1 MVDWD
6 RIVIQERVTIKEKH
20 QTTPTLVNETIT
32 NLLVST
38 VRLPFNHG
46 DETNQLNYETMVY
59 NLTTKAWLDNI
70 QERCATEQ
78 EARKQH
84 TKCKAQAKRVMKCQ

>member
-6 RIVIQERVTIKEKH
+6 RIVIQERVTQGE
-20 QTTPTLVNETIT
+20 V

-38 VRLPFNHG
+38 VKLPFNHG

-59 NLTTKAWLDNI
+59 NLSTKAWLDNI

-84 TKCKAQAKRVMKCQ
+84 TKCKAEAKKEVKNVSR

>member
-6 RIVIQERVTIKEKH
+6 RIVIQERVTIKEEHEKPR
-20 QTTPTLVNETIT
+20 TD
-32 NLLVST
+32 LLVST

-59 NLTTKAWLDNI
+59 NLTTKEWLDNI

-84 TKCKAQAKRVMKCQ
+84 TKCKAEAKKEIKNVSR